1 MPARRNPFFA
11 RMALFMLALTVLGF
25 PFTYFAPMARGA
37 NNWPSIIHIHGLA
50 CFAWMALHAWQTHL
64 VAAGQTSRHREW
76 GLAGIALSTLMV
88 PLGISAAIFAALKR
102 QARGDELPFAFT
114 LFNAVDLL
122 LFASFVT
129 VAIATVT
136 RHVDW
141 HRRFMYGAAL
151 SLVGA
156 AISRWFLP
164 LQPLPPFTDFGPNIL
179 ADLLLIPLALHDRRV
194 LGRVHPATLWMAAI
208 MVPIHL
214 ATPWGLQSGWWNALA
229 PALLSLRV

>member
-1 MPARRNPFFA
+1 MG
-11 RMALFMLALTVLGF
+11 LFMLVLAVLGF
-25 PFTYFAPMARGA
+25 PLTYFVPLARGA
-37 NNWPSIIHIHGLA
+37 NSWPIIIHIHGVVY
-50 CFAWMALHAWQTHL
+50 FGWIALYAWQTHL
-64 VAAGQTSRHREW
+64 VAAGQTARHREW

-88 PLGISAAIFAALKR
+88 PLGIMAAIHGALKR

-114 LFNAVDLL
+114 LFNMVDLV

-129 VAIATVT
+129 VAIAGVT
-136 RHVDW
+136 RHPEW
-141 HRRFMYGAAL
+141 HRRFMYGAAI

-164 LQPLPPFTDFGPNIL
+164 FPAFAPFTDFGPNIL

-208 MVPIHL
+208 LLPIHL
-214 ATPWGLQSGWWNALA
+214 ATPWGLESDWWNSLA
-229 PALLSLRV
+229 PALLTLRV